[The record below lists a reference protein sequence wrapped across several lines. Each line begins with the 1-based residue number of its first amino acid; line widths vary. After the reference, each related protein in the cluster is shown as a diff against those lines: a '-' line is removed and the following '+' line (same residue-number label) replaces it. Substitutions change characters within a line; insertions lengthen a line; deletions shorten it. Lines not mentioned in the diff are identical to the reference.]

1 MNDLILQPV
10 ILMCLLSFVM
20 MVWMYATRIPA
31 SKEIEKKGIDL
42 QDLSHPSKLGGLFP
56 SKVERVADNYNHLF
70 EQPTVFYAISFTIWA
85 LNMTDNVYLTCAW
98 IYFVI
103 RLIHSLFQATL
114 NLVWIRFSLFIFS
127 WLVLALMIFRLSYN
141 VFI

>member
-1 MNDLILQPV
+1 MNNLILQPV
-10 ILMCLLSFVM
+10 VLMCLLSFLM

-42 QDLSHPSKLGGLFP
+42 QDLSHPSKLGGVFP

-70 EQPTVFYAISFTIWA
+70 EQPTVFYATVFVIWA
-85 LNMTDNVYLTCAW
+85 LNITDNFYLYCAW
-98 IYFVI
+98 LYFLV

-114 NLVWIRFSLFIFS
+114 NLVWIRFGLFMFS
-127 WLVLALMIFRLSYN
+127 WLILALMIFKVIFTIFL
-141 VFI
+141 